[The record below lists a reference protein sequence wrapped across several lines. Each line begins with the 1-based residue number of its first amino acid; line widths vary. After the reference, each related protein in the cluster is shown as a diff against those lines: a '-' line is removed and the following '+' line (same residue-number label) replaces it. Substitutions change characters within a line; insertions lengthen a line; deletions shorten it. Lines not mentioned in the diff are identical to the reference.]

1 MPSSIKLIT
10 NYQYKKLFLPDIT
23 DQVLFNNS
31 KIQIYRIENY
41 LRSIVIPVLP
51 YRTTFNFMLFVS
63 KGRLLQQ
70 VETSQVEVG
79 VNQVLN
85 IKQGNVTATLEVS
98 PDIEGYYIAYENE
111 IITDIVLGRQ
121 DFVFFYSSP
130 LLVIQEGAADWLM
143 RLFTLLE
150 EEFLLENR
158 SLDVCLSLFQSILL
172 KIIRTESSNIKKLTR
187 QLDISF
193 RFRELVQ
200 QYHIDHK
207 NIQFYANLLS
217 ISENYLNK
225 AVKEVTNKPPKQWI
239 NEISILHSQILL
251 EDTSR
256 NIAGIAFELNYESPS
271 YFTRLFRK
279 ITGLS
284 PTEYRLQRLQ

>member
-1 MPSSIKLIT
+1 MSSSIKLIT
-10 NYQYKKLFLPDIT
+10 NYQYKKLFLPDVSEQI
-23 DQVLFNNS
+23 LFNNS

-51 YRTTFNFMLFVS
+51 YRTTFNFLLFVS

-70 VETSQVEVG
+70 VETSTIEVG
-79 VNQVLN
+79 INEVIN
-85 IKQGNVTATLEVS
+85 IKQGNITATLEVS
-98 PDIEGYYIAYENE
+98 PDIEGYFIAYENE

-130 LLVIQEGAADWLM
+130 LLIIKEEYADWLM
-143 RLFTLLE
+143 RLFILLE
-150 EEFLLENR
+150 EEFLLEGR
-158 SLDVCLSLFQSILL
+158 SLDVCISLFQSILL
-172 KIIRTESSNIKKLTR
+172 KIIRTEGSNIKKLTR

-207 NIQFYANLLS
+207 NIQFYAGLLN

-225 AVKEVTNKPPKQWI
+225 SVKEVTNKPPKQWI
-239 NEISILHSQILL
+239 NDISILHSQILL
-251 EDTSR
+251 QDTSR

-271 YFTRLFRK
+271 YFTRLFK
-279 ITGLS
+279 KTTGLS
-284 PTEYRLQRLQ
+284 PTEYRQQKLK